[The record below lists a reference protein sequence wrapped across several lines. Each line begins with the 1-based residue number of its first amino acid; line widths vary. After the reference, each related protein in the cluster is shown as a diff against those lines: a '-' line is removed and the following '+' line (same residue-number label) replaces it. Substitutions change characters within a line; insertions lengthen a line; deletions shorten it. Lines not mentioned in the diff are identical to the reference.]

1 VTIQISD
8 DLLTKKILLV
18 VIPNTSYS
26 ENIMDL
32 AMQLNNNYARIA
44 YISLNK
50 LITPLKRSMQDK
62 GIDTK
67 KIYFIDG
74 ITKTAIP
81 NPPEDANSI
90 FLPAPND
97 LTKLGIAMTKVMQSY
112 DPDVLIFD
120 SLSTL
125 LIYEDPNI
133 VTQFVYSIINKVHA
147 YGIKVVFT
155 CLDGEKEKQL
165 INNMSLIVDK
175 IVR

>member
-1 VTIQISD
+1 MNI
-8 DLLTKKILLV
+8 DLSADMDKKIILV
-18 VIPNTSYS
+18 VIPNVEYNTT
-26 ENIMDL
+26 ILDL
-32 AMQLNNNYARIA
+32 SLQLSNTYNKIA

-50 LITPLKRSMQDK
+50 LINPLKRSLQDK
-62 GIDTK
+62 GVNLQ

-81 NPPEDANSI
+81 VPPEDVNGI

-97 LTKLGIAMTKVMQSY
+97 LTKMSIALTKTMQSY
-112 DPDVLIFD
+112 DPDVILFD
-120 SLSTL
+120 SLSTM
-125 LIYEDPNI
+125 LIYEDPNV

-175 IVR
+175 IIK

>member
-1 VTIQISD
+1 MAV
-8 DLLTKKILLV
+8 
-18 VIPNTSYS
+18 
-26 ENIMDL
+26 
-32 AMQLNNNYARIA
+32 QLNNNYSKIA

-50 LITPLKRSMQDK
+50 LITPLKRSMQDS
-62 GIDTK
+62 GIDIH

-81 NPPEDANSI
+81 NPPEDVNNI

-133 VTQFVYSIINKVHA
+133 VTQFVYSIINKVRA

-155 CLDGEKEKQL
+155 CLNGEKEKQL

-175 IVR
+175 IIQ

>member
-1 VTIQISD
+1 MNINLAEDMVD
-8 DLLTKKILLV
+8 KKVVLVIIPSVEYNDEILNVSL
-18 VIPNTSYS
+18 
-26 ENIMDL
+26 
-32 AMQLNNNYARIA
+32 QLNNNFNKIA

-50 LITPLKRSMQDK
+50 LINPLKRSLQEK
-62 GIDTK
+62 GVDIHK
-67 KIYFIDG
+67 LYFIDG
-74 ITKTAIP
+74 ITKTAIAV
-81 NPPEDANSI
+81 PPEDINGI

-97 LTKLGIAMTKVMQSY
+97 LTKLSIALTKVMQSY
-112 DPDVLIFD
+112 DPDVILFD

-133 VTQFVYSIINKVHA
+133 ITQFVYSIINKVHA

-175 IVR
+175 IIK